1 MSLLL
6 KYPKMK
12 YITSALLLYNAVL
25 TISIITVGLGTQ
37 KYSLLALALLLIPT
51 SLYFTYA
58 LADHLTHFTQLV
70 RNSFVKNLSRA
81 LSIYSFTISW
91 LLQLEITTET
101 TQEELSTIV

>member
-1 MSLLL
+1 
-6 KYPKMK
+6 MK